1 MTLVRA
7 DTGVELYVQDIGH
20 GPAVVLIAGFGLTH
34 EVWDREVRLLAA
46 QHRVICI
53 DQRGHGASSKPYT
66 GYDIPRLANDLLS
79 VLDALEVTACTLVG
93 WSFGGQV
100 AFKAAAASG
109 EDRVERLVLVG
120 SNGVRASRS
129 DRFPFGHAAEDL
141 EAPLIEAEITDRIA
155 ARRAALRSAA
165 HRPLSHDELD
175 WLLRCSLQMPS
186 WAAVACYRSM
196 LNTDLIDDIES
207 VTMPVL
213 QIVGN
218 ADPVHSAKGARW
230 LQQRLPHAR
239 LEGLDNCGHY
249 PMLEA
254 GDRFD
259 DLLTTFVGAEP
270 AQRDHVNE
278 RYTS

>member
-1 MTLVRA
+1 MTLVPVEC
-7 DTGVELYVQDIGH
+7 GVKLFVQDVGQ

-34 EVWDREVRLLAA
+34 EVWDREVRILAA
-46 QHRVICI
+46 HHRVICI

-66 GYDIPRLANDLLS
+66 GYDIPRLADDLLS
-79 VLDALEVTACTLVG
+79 VLDALEVQTCTLAG

-100 AFKAAAASG
+100 AFKAAALSG

-120 SNGVRASRS
+120 SNGVRATRS
-129 DRFPFGHAAEDL
+129 GRFPFGRAAEDL

-155 ARRAALRSAA
+155 ARRAALGSAA
-165 HRPLSHDELD
+165 HRPLSDDALD

-186 WAAVACYRSM
+186 WSAVACYRSM
-196 LNTDLIDDIES
+196 LNTDLIDDIGS

-213 QIVGN
+213 QIIGN

-230 LQQRLPHAR
+230 LQQQLPHAR
-239 LEGLDNCGHY
+239 LEVLDDCGHY

-259 DLLTTFVGAEP
+259 ELLMNFVGTA
-270 AQRDHVNE
+270 
-278 RYTS
+278 